1 MDTVDRVHPILAR
14 ALAAAAALAALAVAV
29 VISAPA
35 ARAAPRTGPVRH
47 VVLIGVPGLRWT
59 DVSAAATPA
68 LWRLARQ
75 GSVGSLSVT
84 GIHPVSCPADGWL
97 TLNAGARAAAPRTAA
112 GSCAPLAR
120 VAQMRGI
127 VSFNQPYNE
136 NPAWGM
142 LRSAAGPAGCTTAA
156 GPGAALALASR
167 TGQLGSFLPGP
178 AALTQAGVARCP
190 LTVVD
195 LGAGAATA
203 RAGDREIGRIAA
215 MLPARTI
222 LVVAGISDDGTPH
235 LRLLVVSGPGFRS
248 GLLVSPSTRQRG
260 LALLTDVPVSVLH
273 WLGRPV
279 PSGAAGQVLHRASRS
294 SLAAAVSGLIG
305 QDTAAQVYRERC
317 PGSSSSSGSATWPCS
332 C

>member
-1 MDTVDRVHPILAR
+1 MHPILAR
-14 ALAAAAALAALAVAV
+14 ALAAGSALAALAVAV
-29 VISAPA
+29 VISAPGA
-35 ARAAPRTGPVRH
+35 GAAPRTVAVRH

-97 TLNAGARAAAPRTAA
+97 TLNSGARAAAPRTAA
-112 GSCAPLAR
+112 GSCAPLAQ

-142 LRSAAGPAGCTTAA
+142 LRSAAGPAGCTNAVGPVPLSPWPA
-156 GPGAALALASR
+156 GPARWVPSCLTRLD
-167 TGQLGSFLPGP
+167 
-178 AALTQAGVARCP
+178 LTQADLARCP
-190 LTVVD
+190 LTVRSIW
-195 LGAGAATA
+195 AAQV
-203 RAGDREIGRIAA
+203 RAADGEIGRIAA

-248 GLLVSPSTRQRG
+248 GLVTSPSTRQRG

-279 PSGAAGQVLHRASRS
+279 PSGAVGQVLHRASRS
-294 SLAAAVSGLIG
+294 SLAVAVSGLIG
-305 QDTAAQVYRERC
+305 QDTAAQVYRETL